1 MLLRLGR
8 AEHARIRER
17 KKNHREHAARHEDD
31 ENRAIEKALARLHRR
46 LDHLIAFLMH
56 RDLPMTLNRQVR
68 AGFRTFAPARRC
80 LRIAGCQPAAT
91 GMTDAVIVPISGRD
105 SSASVRA
112 GV

>member
-46 LDHLIAFLMH
+46 LDHLIAFLIAS
-56 RDLPMTLNRQVR
+56 RPPYDTQSPGPRRVPNLCTRSTLSPR
-68 AGFRTFAPARRC
+68 
-80 LRIAGCQPAAT
+80 
-91 GMTDAVIVPISGRD
+91 MTDAVILPVSGRD